1 MLLAIDI
8 GNTNVT
14 LGVFEGEKLRATWR
28 LATDVRRM
36 ADEYAVI
43 ILNLLPR
50 SSLSE
55 QDITHGIICS
65 VVPTLTPVFGELCRS
80 YLRVDPMIV
89 DVGTRT
95 GIRVLYENPRE
106 VGADRVA
113 DAAAAYRLY
122 GGPAIVVDFGTATVF
137 DAISKEGD
145 YLGGAIAPGIGI
157 AAEALFARAARL
169 YRVELTRP
177 RRAIGRNTAASMQ
190 SGIMFGYVGLVEGL
204 IARFQRELG
213 TKAKVIATGGLAE
226 IMARETPV
234 IDVVDV
240 DLTLSGLRIIHDIN
254 LGETPR

>member
-1 MLLAIDI
+1 
-8 GNTNVT
+8 
-14 LGVFEGEKLRATWR
+14 
-28 LATDVRRM
+28 
-36 ADEYAVI
+36 
-43 ILNLLPR
+43 
-50 SSLSE
+50 
-55 QDITHGIICS
+55 
-65 VVPTLTPVFGELCRS
+65 
-80 YLRVDPMIV
+80 
-89 DVGTRT
+89 
-95 GIRVLYENPRE
+95 
-106 VGADRVA
+106 
-113 DAAAAYRLY
+113 
-122 GGPAIVVDFGTATVF
+122 VF

-234 IDVVDV
+234 IDVVDA
-240 DLTLSGLRIIHDIN
+240 DLTLSGLRIIHEIN
-254 LGETPR
+254 LCENPR